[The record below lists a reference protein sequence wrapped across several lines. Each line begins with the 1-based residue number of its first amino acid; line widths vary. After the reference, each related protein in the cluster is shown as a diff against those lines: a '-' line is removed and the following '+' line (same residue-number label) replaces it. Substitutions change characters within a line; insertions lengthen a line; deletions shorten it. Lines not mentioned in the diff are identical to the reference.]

1 MSTKQNPLRAAM
13 QTVQHADTS
22 TTSMTVPAK
31 TARAASKATSTAPSR
46 IGKRSIGGHF
56 DPEVSRQLKML
67 AAELERKVQDLVA
80 EALND
85 LFRKYN
91 KSAVA

>member
-1 MSTKQNPLRAAM
+1 MSTKPNALRAAM
-13 QTVQHADTS
+13 HTVKHADMSS
-22 TTSMTVPAK
+22 TPT
-31 TARAASKATSTAPSR
+31 ATSPVPTQNALKNTTAPSR
-46 IGKRSIGGHF
+46 IGKRSVGGHF
-56 DPEVSRQLKML
+56 DPAVSRQLKVL
-67 AAELERKVQDLVA
+67 AAELDRKVQDLVA

>member
-1 MSTKQNPLRAAM
+1 MSTKPNVLRAAM
-13 QTVQHADTS
+13 HSVQHADTS
-22 TTSMTVPAK
+22 TPPATTPGRPK
-31 TARAASKATSTAPSR
+31 TTATAPSR
-46 IGKRSIGGHF
+46 VGKRSVGGHF
-56 DPEVSRQLKML
+56 DPAVSRQLKVL
-67 AAELERKVQDLVA
+67 AAELDRKVQDLVA

>member
-1 MSTKQNPLRAAM
+1 MSTKPNVLRAAM
-13 QTVQHADTS
+13 QSVQHADTS
-22 TTSMTVPAK
+22 TPPA
-31 TARAASKATSTAPSR
+31 TTPPQPVRSAKANRAPSR
-46 IGKRSIGGHF
+46 IGKRSVGGHF
-56 DPEVSRQLKML
+56 DPAVSRQLKVL
-67 AAELERKVQDLVA
+67 AAEHDRKVQDLVA

>member
-13 QTVQHADTS
+13 HTVQHAGTS
-22 TTSMTVPAK
+22 TASTDAHAATGRAVSKSP
-31 TARAASKATSTAPSR
+31 TAAPSR

-56 DPEVSRQLKML
+56 DPEASRQLKML
-67 AAELERKVQDLVA
+67 AAELDRKVQDLVA